1 MAEQK
6 KVLDET
12 FYERVDAHIALANN
26 SINDKL
32 HPGLVANSLMFSA
45 SRFNAWVT
53 ASGYQKAS
61 DLANEK
67 EEILDFFTKQ
77 YRAMLSENIDSYVE
91 NFSTYIG
98 THRQEKPK
106 KD

>member
-6 KVLDET
+6 KVVDET
-12 FYERVDAHIALANN
+12 FYERADAHIALANE
-26 SINDKL
+26 SINEKL
-32 HPGLVANSLMFSA
+32 HPGLVANSLMYSA

-53 ASGYQKAS
+53 ASGYQKAD
-61 DLANEK
+61 DLAKEK

-77 YRAMLSENIDSYVE
+77 YRAMLAENIDSYVE

-98 THRQEKPK
+98 MHRQEKPK

>member
-1 MAEQK
+1 MLEDK

-12 FYERVDAHIALANN
+12 FYERVDAHIALANE

-32 HPGLVANSLMFSA
+32 HPGLVANSLMYSA

-61 DLANEK
+61 DLAKEK
-67 EEILDFFTKQ
+67 EDILDFFAKQ
-77 YRAMLSENIDSYVE
+77 YRAMLAENIDAYVE
-91 NFSTYIG
+91 NFDKYIG
-98 THRQEKPK
+98 LHRQEKPK